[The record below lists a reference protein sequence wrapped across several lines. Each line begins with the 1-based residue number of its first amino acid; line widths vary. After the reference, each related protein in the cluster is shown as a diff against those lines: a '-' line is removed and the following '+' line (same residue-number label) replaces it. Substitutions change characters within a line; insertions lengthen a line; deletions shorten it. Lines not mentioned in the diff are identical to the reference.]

1 MIDNNSTISY
11 NSPQWNFVEAPA
23 NIPAQSGEDPSFD
36 SFKSSQ
42 LRCLVR
48 EYIQNSLDVPADKS
62 RKTPVKVKISLM
74 DLDTRLYPNLVG
86 EELLNHLEAC
96 KKSCEDNQ
104 HAKNPYEAKVDY
116 MLSNLNRT
124 IKCLCV
130 ADYNTTGMEY
140 KSYNQPCDFKAGVRS
155 FGASHKGSDVA
166 GGSHGQGKT
175 IGFVSSEINAVYYS
189 TKTEDGSVFGEGVI
203 RLCNHTIKDKTYCA
217 SAFFD
222 CHNGERPDSVNEIP
236 EIFKREDT
244 GTSVFVLGFKNEED
258 CMELMKQHAL
268 RSFWMAILHNQLEVT
283 IDEEIFN
290 CDNIEEKMLMHFP
303 DENWGNYDK
312 IKNRRL
318 VERFNPRPYLID
330 CVIKKDNTDHYVFEA
345 SSSVYPTLQH
355 AVLYIYKDENIKQY
369 SHDRIVCMRD
379 REMVIEFRPAST
391 RKGFYGV
398 LVCDGEGS
406 QILRQMENVT
416 HDEWTTYELQDMSEE
431 VKRKG
436 RQVVNEIKKFIETS
450 IEKIFPTTVDTEYR
464 VSALSKYLFSS
475 GNRNNDAG
483 IGNKEA
489 DDSAYNPEGPVS
501 TTANDL
507 RSVSAKFKKSDTV
520 SLRKKGGVKKK
531 KNKVTSED
539 GLQVSTQ
546 PIQAPVTNDDTNTQP
561 PKSDPDVNPKP
572 SEPTEKPEK
581 DVEAN
586 DSAKVGNENG
596 KEGKHEKKKKGK
608 HAEEAKALFRVLP
621 QVSDSGLIHRIMI
634 NSPKD
639 YNSCSMTISIA
650 GADSDSQLDFAPL
663 NNAYQVVGKN
673 RNILTGF
680 DLVKGKNYI
689 DIKFEDSDF
698 HSLKIKAHEN

>member
-1 MIDNNSTISY
+1 MMDNNYTNSY
-11 NSPQWNFVEAPA
+11 NHQWNFVVAPA
-23 NIPAQSGEDPSFD
+23 NIPVQSGEDPSFD
-36 SFKSSQ
+36 SFKSNQ
-42 LRCLVR
+42 LRCIVR

-74 DLDTRLYPNLVG
+74 DLDCTDYPELVG
-86 EELLNHLEAC
+86 EELLTHLEAC

-104 HAKNPYEAKVDY
+104 HAKNPYEAKVEY
-116 MLSNLNRT
+116 MHSKLNST
-124 IKCLCV
+124 ITCLCV

-140 KSYNQPCDFKAGVRS
+140 KSHNQPCDFKAGVRS
-155 FGASHKGSDVA
+155 FGASHKGSGVA
-166 GGSHGQGKT
+166 GGSHGKGKT

-189 TKTEDGSVFGEGVI
+189 TKTEDGSVYGEGVI
-203 RLCNHTIKDKTYCA
+203 RLCNHTIKDKTYYA

-222 CHNGERPDSVNEIP
+222 CHNGERPDSFNEIP
-236 EIFKREDT
+236 EIFRREEI
-244 GTSVFVLGFKNEED
+244 GTSVFVLGFKNEEES
-258 CMELMKQHAL
+258 MELMKQHAL

-283 IDEEIFN
+283 IDGEIFN
-290 CDNIEEKMLMHFP
+290 CDNIAEKMLVHFP
-303 DENWGNYDK
+303 DEDWGAYDK

-318 VERFNPRPYLID
+318 VEKFNPRPYLID
-330 CVIKKDNTDHYVFEA
+330 CVIKNDDTDHYVFEA
-345 SSSVYPTLQH
+345 RSSVYPTLQH
-355 AVLYIYKDENIKQY
+355 AVLYVYKDENIKKY
-369 SHDRIVCMRD
+369 SYDRIVCMRD

-398 LVCDGEGS
+398 IVCDGEGS

-431 VKRKG
+431 IKKKG

-450 IEKIFPTTVDTEYR
+450 IEEIFPTTVDTEYR

-475 GNRNNDAG
+475 GNRNNDEG
-483 IGNKEA
+483 IGNQESE
-489 DDSAYNPEGPVS
+489 DSANNPEGPVS
-501 TTANDL
+501 TTANEL
-507 RSVSAKFKKSDTV
+507 RLVSAKFEKIETV

-531 KNKVTSED
+531 KNKISSD
-539 GLQVSTQ
+539 DALPVSTQ
-546 PIQAPVTNDDTNTQP
+546 PIEAPVTNDDTNTPHSKPEPNLTPEP
-561 PKSDPDVNPKP
+561 P
-572 SEPTEKPEK
+572 EPTDKPEK
-581 DVEAN
+581 DIDPN
-586 DSAKVGNENG
+586 DSAKVGNDNG
-596 KEGKHEKKKKGK
+596 KEGKHEKKKKGE
-608 HAEEAKALFRVLP
+608 HAEEVKALFRVLP

-639 YNSCSMTISIA
+639 YNYCSMTISIA
-650 GADSDSQLDFAPL
+650 GADSDSQLDFVPL
-663 NNAYQVVGKN
+663 NGAYQVVGKN